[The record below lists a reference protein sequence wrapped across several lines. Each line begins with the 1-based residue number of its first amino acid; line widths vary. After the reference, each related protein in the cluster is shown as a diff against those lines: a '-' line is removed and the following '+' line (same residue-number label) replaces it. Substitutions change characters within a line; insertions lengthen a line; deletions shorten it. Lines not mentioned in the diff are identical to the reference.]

1 MAPNLADETLKMRVE
16 PRAKKPNIASA
27 AMVPVNIK
35 GTFAKPDWEIDM
47 AAAAG
52 NVAGGAARIGAAVA
66 TGGVSLLLEKLTDTA
81 KESAGLVDKTDYCTP
96 ALAGKKVEP
105 GKMTEA
111 KSTSEKSSSGS
122 GGSEPAKKEESSNP
136 VEGISK
142 GIKSLFGN

>member
-1 MAPNLADETLKMRVE
+1 MRVE

-27 AMVPVNIK
+27 AMIPVNIK

-66 TGGVSLLLEKLTDTA
+66 TGGVSLLFEKLTDKA
-81 KESAGLVDKTDYCTP
+81 KESAGMVDKTDYCTP
-96 ALAGKKVEP
+96 ALAGQKVEP
-105 GKMTEA
+105 GKMVAA
-111 KSTSEKSSSGS
+111 KPSGEKSSGS